1 MVQALAKGDR
11 GETAVET
18 LTEVGVDVI
27 VPWAASRS
35 VTRWSAE
42 RAPKA
47 LERWRSAARESAKQ
61 SRRARWPEVRGLA
74 TTAEVVALLRDA
86 ALGLVLHEER
96 HEPPWRRSTPPVSG
110 DVVLVVGPEGGI
122 SPDELAAF
130 AGGGASAVRL
140 GPSVLRTSTAG
151 TAAAAVLLSRTS
163 RWS

>member
-47 LERWRSAARESAKQ
+47 LGALA
-61 SRRARWPEVRGLA
+61 VRG
-74 TTAEVVALLRDA
+74 T
-86 ALGLVLHEER
+86 G
-96 HEPPWRRSTPPVSG
+96 
-110 DVVLVVGPEGGI
+110 VGQAVPAC
-122 SPDELAAF
+122 SV
-130 AGGGASAVRL
+130 AGGPRSGLDR
-140 GPSVLRTSTAG
+140 
-151 TAAAAVLLSRTS
+151 
-163 RWS
+163 